1 MDKRRFRKLNIM
13 KKTILS
19 IFLIANSLFLIGCV
33 STIQGVS
40 VIGSVIS
47 VSNDRRSAGK
57 VLDDKA
63 ISLRLFTWSSKDST
77 LSDAHLNFM
86 VYNKAV
92 LITGEVL
99 TPEMRVYASKQ
110 AQLQVPQIS
119 KIFNETKLGP
129 SSGLLSRAKDSTITI
144 QVELLFQNQ
153 EVFHPTHIRVM
164 TENQVIYLM
173 GAVTKRE
180 ADMAAKTA
188 AKAKGVYKIVK
199 LFDYL
204 KTRPKIE
211 IERDRLRAL
220 KDKHRTELEK
230 QQAELE
236 AKKADLQRQIRA
248 LGSNDAT
255 GTNFSP
261 E

>member
-1 MDKRRFRKLNIM
+1 M
-13 KKTILS
+13 KKIILS
-19 IFLIANSLFLIGCV
+19 ILLIANCLFLTSCV
-33 STIQGVS
+33 LAIQS
-40 VIGSVIS
+40 ISAISSAIS
-47 VSNDRRSAGK
+47 VSNDRRSAGE
-57 VLDDKA
+57 VLDDKTIA
-63 ISLRLFTWSSKDST
+63 LRLFTWSGEDST

-86 VYNKAV
+86 VYNKRV

-99 TPEMRVYASKQ
+99 TPEIRIYTSKQ
-110 AQLQVPQIS
+110 AQLQVPNIS
-119 KIFNETKLGP
+119 QIFNEIKLG
-129 SSGLLSRAKDSTITI
+129 SSSRLLSRAKDSTITVR
-144 QVELLFQNQ
+144 VELLFQNQ
-153 EVFHPTHIRVM
+153 EVFHPTHVRVM
-164 TENQVIYLM
+164 TEDQVVYLM

-188 AKAKGVYKIVK
+188 AKTQGVYKVVK

-204 KTRPKIE
+204 KTRPKAE

-220 KDKHRTELEK
+220 EDKRRAELEK

-248 LGSNDAT
+248 LGSDTT

>member
-1 MDKRRFRKLNIM
+1 M
-13 KKTILS
+13 KKIILS
-19 IFLIANSLFLIGCV
+19 ILLIANCLFLTSCAAIQGA
-33 STIQGVS
+33 STIAS
-40 VIGSVIS
+40 IIS
-47 VSNDRRSAGK
+47 VSNDRRSAGE
-57 VLDDKA
+57 VLDDKTIA
-63 ISLRLFTWSSKDST
+63 LRLLTWSGEDSI

-86 VYNKAV
+86 VYNKTV

-99 TPEMRVYASKQ
+99 TPEIRIYISEQ

-119 KIFNETKLGP
+119 TIFNEIKLGP
-129 SSGLLSRAKDSTITI
+129 SSGLLSRAKDSAITVRI
-144 QVELLFQNQ
+144 ELLFQNQ
-153 EVFHPTHIRVM
+153 EVFHPTHVRVM
-164 TENQVIYLM
+164 TEDQVVYLM

-180 ADMAAKTA
+180 ADMAVKTA
-188 AKAKGVYKIVK
+188 AKAQGVYKVVK

-204 KTRPKIE
+204 KTRPKAE

-220 KDKHRTELEK
+220 EDKRRAELEK
-230 QQAELE
+230 KQAELE

-248 LGSNDAT
+248 LGSDTT